1 MDWTTLGAFLVAYP
15 GQMAIIRSLV
25 AGDGNARENLTEV
38 DCKYQVVD
46 SGSRGALI
54 HLATY
59 GSDSRQSEPKVSQ
72 VIQID
77 QNIAW
82 QLVDLIM
89 RTYRW
94 PSPVS
99 GESGSGGFQAADPMG
114 TEKST

>member
-1 MDWTTLGAFLVAYP
+1 MDWTTLGAFLIAYP

-38 DCKYQVVD
+38 DCKYQVVESD
-46 SGSRGALI
+46 SRGALI

-77 QNIAW
+77 QDIAW

-99 GESGSGGFQAADPMG
+99 GESDSGAV
-114 TEKST
+114 